1 MIKKLLL
8 AIYLLSAAVAG
19 FAQTGSKPELP
30 KGCIQL
36 KPDEMQW
43 TDTASFLPKGVKY
56 CVLYGDIKKQAPFA
70 IRLKLPP
77 KLVMKTHYHLNDEV
91 VTLLEGSVSIGF
103 GDRTPTSKT
112 NTLTPGSFYVN
123 AANVLHFLVV
133 GDEGATIQVN
143 SIGPWVTKFK

>member
-1 MIKKLLL
+1 MIKKILFT
-8 AIYLLSAAVAG
+8 IYLLSAAFAG
-19 FAQTGSKPELP
+19 VAQTGNKPELP

-36 KPDEMQW
+36 KPGGMQW
-43 TDTASFLPKGVKY
+43 TDTASFLPKGTKY
-56 CVLYGDIKKQAPFA
+56 CILYGDPKKPSPFA

-103 GDRTPTSKT
+103 GEKTPTSKT

-123 AANVLHFLVV
+123 AANVLHFLLV
-133 GDEGATIQVN
+133 GDDGATIQVN
-143 SIGPWVTKFK
+143 SIGPWVTKFE

>member
-1 MIKKLLL
+1 MTKKLLL
-8 AIYLLSAAVAG
+8 AAYLISSFFVG
-19 FAQTGSKPELP
+19 FAQTENKPSLP
-30 KGCIQL
+30 KGCVQL

-56 CVLYGDIKKQAPFA
+56 CILYGDPKKPAPFA

-77 KLVMKTHYHLNDEV
+77 KLTMKTHYHLNDEV
-91 VTLLEGSVSIGF
+91 VTLLEGSVAVGF
-103 GDRTPTSKT
+103 GDRTAASKT
-112 NTLTPGSFYVN
+112 NTLTLNSFYVN
-123 AANVLHFLVV
+123 AANVEHFLVV